1 MNDNYSLFPL
11 RFILFSFKVPGQC
24 ETQPIG
30 ASIRLC
36 RRQKELRIKYSHSCI
51 IFTPVGVAN
60 SNLKHLPTPD
70 APVWF
75 PTKGHHQPTV
85 DYLKSVS
92 SFKAAYLMIRKLRK
106 EKYIQ
111 RAYGNMPLVEDQAA
125 AFTGVAV
132 GLRMIGGTPTAAEMN
147 YAW

>member
-1 MNDNYSLFPL
+1 MIIILCFRCGLFCSVLKFRGNVRRNLLAQASACAAVKKSYALNTATPA
-11 RFILFSFKVPGQC
+11 LFSP
-24 ETQPIG
+24 
-30 ASIRLC
+30 
-36 RRQKELRIKYSHSCI
+36 
-51 IFTPVGVAN
+51 PVGVAN

-111 RAYGNMPLVEDQAA
+111 RAYGNMPLVGDQAT

-132 GLRMIGGTPTAAEMN
+132 GLRMN
-147 YAW
+147 